1 MAILA
6 LIAALAAQAAAPA
19 ASSPF
24 DGVWRSPGGNTIIKI
39 APCGDNPCGTVVWA
53 TDKAKKDASKTTA
66 QLVGAQLLIALQ
78 EDKKG
83 RWAGKLFIPDRNMRV
98 TAKLARLSPTQ
109 LKVSGCAAGK
119 ALCKAQVWT
128 AFAGDLPTDGSSPA
142 PQQ

>member
-1 MAILA
+1 MAVLA
-6 LIAALAAQAAAPA
+6 LIAALAAQAAP
-19 ASSPF
+19 ASSPL
-24 DGVWRSPGGNTIIKI
+24 DGIWRSPGGNTIIKI

-66 QLVGAQLLIALQ
+66 ELVGAQLLTGLQ
-78 EDKKG
+78 QDKKG

-98 TAKLARLSPTQ
+98 TAKLDRLSPTQ

-128 AFAGDLPTDGSSPA
+128 TFTGDLPTDGSGAA
-142 PQQ
+142 PQ